1 MFASGHLAS
10 SAEGEHATLDLG
22 VISSSPTMGIE
33 LALKKRKKKLFYWEA
48 EESDGNVMIYDANNS
63 TLGRGPGWRTMASP
77 GLCCKGYLPCK
88 GSGAP
93 WKLALLVCLFLQV
106 P

>member
-33 LALKKRKKKLFYWEA
+33 LALKTRKKKLFY
-48 EESDGNVMIYDANNS
+48 
-63 TLGRGPGWRTMASP
+63 
-77 GLCCKGYLPCK
+77 
-88 GSGAP
+88 
-93 WKLALLVCLFLQV
+93 
-106 P
+106 